1 MTTKTKAKTETFL
14 EKAIKKLKDNDFK
27 QTKSRIDILNVL
39 SEHDEALSPYQIQDL
54 LKEKG
59 KSYSAITIYRVLETF
74 MNINIIHKVHSING
88 YMKCGHEHDHAH
100 TLLVCKGCHNVIAI
114 EREEKNTKKVKGFKV
129 EQIVDEVVGLCDTCN
144 EED

>member
-74 MNINIIHKVHSING
+74 MNINIIHFFKILCVHIS
-88 YMKCGHEHDHAH
+88 
-100 TLLVCKGCHNVIAI
+100 V
-114 EREEKNTKKVKGFKV
+114 R
-129 EQIVDEVVGLCDTCN
+129 
-144 EED
+144 